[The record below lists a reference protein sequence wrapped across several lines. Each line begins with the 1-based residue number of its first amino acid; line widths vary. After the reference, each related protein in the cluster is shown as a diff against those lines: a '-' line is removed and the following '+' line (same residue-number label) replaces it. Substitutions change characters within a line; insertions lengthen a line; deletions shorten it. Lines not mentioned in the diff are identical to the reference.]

1 MSPDSDKGIIGPAFG
16 GPEDPFSLWLETER
30 KTLMAEALGILTQ
43 NQIPVTDPLKLAFA
57 IHYLR
62 AQQVNAEPEQKPE
75 ESGYQLPLQAKE
87 LLRSKISNY
96 ETSLSS
102 EHPLK
107 DENNPDWGELKGFF
121 YAMGVES
128 SALELDN
135 TVSDIMTRTAL
146 VINEPAPVNSQAQE
160 THAPRYFTKEAIEDN
175 LQEVATTYGVQKDA
189 LKAAVVGLMNG
200 EDMPADE
207 NLQWALMHYRVPTTD
222 PAEMLEAL
230 QRHNIEGFLVN
241 TAQIMVELRKE
252 AGIITTD
259 NWQKAQQLLTFYAPL
274 LEFVGLEK
282 LAAEAYSD
290 AYVYLHTHKNDASIM
305 LQAIEIINQAKS
317 VFEGVRNTLSSKL
330 GDLAS
335 KGGTVDFRLKSPG
348 SLLEK
353 LSRVRSQRNA
363 WADVQD
369 IIGARVIIQDY
380 GEQNYEEYVTHIFIK
395 ISGIFSDLGLN
406 RFVLGDIRGK
416 NKPYMECRSS
426 KIPADK
432 GMKPEGKKDKKGKR
446 GKKGKKRKDVSLS
459 PPTISGYEGI
469 HISAQYI
476 PENIPRGVPIE
487 IQVYTATEEENNRNG
502 SNHVFYKAKIMM
514 GTLGEL
520 LAAIKLAKRDQNV
533 GEGEPEEKKD
543 IKPLEKKINLVKN
556 TILFFRNLQVGRIQE
571 FLKDSFKDEYSLN
584 HESAMAIMGEIITD
598 RYRDIWYPL
607 QEIFDE
613 LTIRDLN
620 SPPVPIRTTLE
631 SMVAGALFPEP

>member
-1 MSPDSDKGIIGPAFG
+1 MSPDSDKGIIGTAFG
-16 GPEDPFSLWLETER
+16 GPEDSFYLGLEAER
-30 KTLMAEALGILTQ
+30 KTLMAEALGILIQ

-62 AQQVNAEPEQKPE
+62 AQQVDAVPEQKPE

-96 ETSLSS
+96 ETSLSN
-102 EHPLK
+102 EPTLE
-107 DENNPDWGELKGFF
+107 DENNPDRGELKGLF

-135 TVSDIMTRTAL
+135 TVSGIMARTAL
-146 VINEPAPVNSQAQE
+146 VINAPAPVNSQGQE
-160 THAPRYFTKEAIEDN
+160 THAPKYFTKEAIEDN

-207 NLQWALMHYRVPTTD
+207 DLQWALMHYRVPTTD
-222 PAEMLEAL
+222 PGEMLEAL
-230 QRHNIEGFLVN
+230 QTHNIEGFLVN
-241 TAQIMVELRKE
+241 TAQIMVELRRE

-290 AYVYLHTHKNDASIM
+290 AYVYLHTHKNDESIMQQGVEIIARAEEVFGKVKKLLSPKLEGLASI
-305 LQAIEIINQAKS
+305 
-317 VFEGVRNTLSSKL
+317 
-330 GDLAS
+330 
-335 KGGTVDFRLKSPG
+335 GGIVDFRLKTPG

-353 LSRVRSQRNA
+353 LSRVGTEKNA
-363 WADVQD
+363 WTDVQD
-369 IIGARVIIQDY
+369 IIGARVIIQNSGSQSYEDY
-380 GEQNYEEYVTHIFIK
+380 VKKIINKVSDIFNKLRIH
-395 ISGIFSDLGLN
+395 G
-406 RFVLGDIRGK
+406 FVLGDIRGVDR
-416 NKPYMECRSS
+416 PVIECRSS
-426 KIPADK
+426 AISADQAK
-432 GMKPEGKKDKKGKR
+432 EYNVRGCGK
-446 GKKGKKRKDVSLS
+446 VSIL
-459 PPTISGYEGI
+459 PPPDSNYQGI
-469 HISAQYI
+469 HCAAKFHGERNKNN
-476 PENIPRGVPIE
+476 PTDDPREVPIE
-487 IQVYTATEEENNRNG
+487 IQIYTQDEEENNRNG

-543 IKPLEKKINLVKN
+543 IKPLEKNINLVKN
-556 TILFFRNLQVGRIQE
+556 TILFFRNLQVKRIQE
-571 FLKDSFKDEYSLN
+571 FLNDSFKGEYSLN

-598 RYRDIWYPL
+598 RYRYIEYPL
-607 QEIFDE
+607 KEILDE
-613 LTIRDLN
+613 LTIRDLK
-620 SPPVPIRTTLE
+620 SPSVPIRTTLE